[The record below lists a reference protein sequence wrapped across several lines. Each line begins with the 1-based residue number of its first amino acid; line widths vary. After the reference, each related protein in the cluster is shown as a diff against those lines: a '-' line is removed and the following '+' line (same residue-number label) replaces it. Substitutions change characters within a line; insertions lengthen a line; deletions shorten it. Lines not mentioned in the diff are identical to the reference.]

1 MSDADNP
8 KPWFRPKVTGT
19 GWTPQTWQ
27 GWLITLVFVVLFAAT
42 VQLILPDDVGVTSK
56 LPWFAAERRSLGVP
70 DAGLG
75 LTGGVVA
82 LGLEIAAFSAIGW
95 WGSRPKRPLD

>member
-1 MSDADNP
+1 MSDTDNP

-42 VQLILPDDVGVTSK
+42 VQLILPDNVGASAR
-56 LPWFAAERRSLGVP
+56 LPWFAAAWWPSGWRSLCSQP
-70 DAGLG
+70 
-75 LTGGVVA
+75 
-82 LGLEIAAFSAIGW
+82 
-95 WGSRPKRPLD
+95 